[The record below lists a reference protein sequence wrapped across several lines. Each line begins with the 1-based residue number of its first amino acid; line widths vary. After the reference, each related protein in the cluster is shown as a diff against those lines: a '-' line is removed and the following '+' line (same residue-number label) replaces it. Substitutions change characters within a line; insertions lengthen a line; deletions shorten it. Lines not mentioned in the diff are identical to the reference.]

1 MKFPNKIISAL
12 VFSALA
18 LTLTSSS
25 LAQTK
30 TVPATIRATSRTVLF
45 DLDELRPG
53 MKGVAR
59 TVFSGTEPQEFN
71 LEILGLLAGFS
82 GPRQSTIIARLSGP
96 NVDRTGVFAG
106 MSGSPVFI
114 DNKLVGAIAYSFP
127 FAKEPICG
135 ITPIKQMIDIFE
147 QGSEKPKSTARA
159 FSFTALASADWKL
172 TLPKQP
178 MSSTALDRKSVV

>member
-1 MKFPNKIISAL
+1 MKFANKIISAL

-18 LTLTSSS
+18 LTLTENSFS
-25 LAQTK
+25 QTK
-30 TVPATIRATSRTVLF
+30 TVRAASSTTSRTVLF

-59 TVFSGTEPQEFN
+59 TVFSGSEPQEFN

-96 NVDRTGVFAG
+96 NVERTGVFAG

-114 DNKLVGAIAYSFP
+114 DDKLVGAIAYSFP

-135 ITPIKQMIDIFE
+135 ITPIRQMIDIFE
-147 QGSEKPKSTARA
+147 QQEKKPKTTEARA
-159 FSFTALASADWKL
+159 ISFSSLAKADWKPS
-172 TLPKQP
+172 LPKQ
-178 MSSTALDRKSVV
+178 SVAATSLIA